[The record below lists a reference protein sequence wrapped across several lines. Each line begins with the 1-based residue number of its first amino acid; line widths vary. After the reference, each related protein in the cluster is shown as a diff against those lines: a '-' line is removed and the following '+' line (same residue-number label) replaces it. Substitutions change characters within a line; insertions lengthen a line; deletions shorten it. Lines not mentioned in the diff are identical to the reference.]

1 MFEVTIE
8 PRWSLRLDNGDALS
22 ERTIALLCA
31 VAEHGSLLRACA
43 AVGVSYRHAW
53 ALIRDGEALLGMP
66 LLLMERGKGSRLS
79 PLSER
84 LVWADRRVTARLS
97 PTLDSLA
104 SELEAEIG
112 RVQHEHEQPLRI
124 RASHGFAVEA
134 LHHRLNRTG
143 VLNELRYCSSV
154 DAVAS
159 LALGNCELAGFHIP
173 GGEFE
178 RAALDHYRPW
188 PQTAS
193 QRAIGL
199 ATRRVGLIVARGDPK
214 KIYGI
219 EDLARAE
226 LRFINRQPGS
236 GTRFLLDLL
245 LRRAGIEPAQV
256 NGYEQCELTHAA
268 VAAYVASDMADVG
281 FGVETPAR
289 RFNLDFVPMHTERYF
304 LLCHE
309 RKLSDP
315 ALRQMLQTLRGE
327 DFRAEVDRLPGYQA
341 DNCGRVFELDEA
353 FPALRASVSTA
364 PPAASASRS
373 RAGRVRNTP
382 QAT

>member
-159 LALGNCELAGFHIP
+159 LALAIASWRDSISRVGNSSAPRSTTIGP
-173 GGEFE
+173 GCRPRRSERSGWP
-178 RAALDHYRPW
+178 RAA
-188 PQTAS
+188 
-193 QRAIGL
+193 
-199 ATRRVGLIVARGDPK
+199 
-214 KIYGI
+214 
-219 EDLARAE
+219 
-226 LRFINRQPGS
+226 S
-236 GTRFLLDLL
+236 G
-245 LRRAGIEPAQV
+245 
-256 NGYEQCELTHAA
+256 
-268 VAAYVASDMADVG
+268 
-281 FGVETPAR
+281 
-289 RFNLDFVPMHTERYF
+289 
-304 LLCHE
+304 
-309 RKLSDP
+309 
-315 ALRQMLQTLRGE
+315 
-327 DFRAEVDRLPGYQA
+327 
-341 DNCGRVFELDEA
+341 
-353 FPALRASVSTA
+353 
-364 PPAASASRS
+364 
-373 RAGRVRNTP
+373 
-382 QAT
+382 

>member
-8 PRWSLRLDNGDALS
+8 PRWSLRLDNGEALS

-84 LVWADRRVTARLS
+84 LVWADRRVAARLS

-104 SELEAEIG
+104 SELEAEIS
-112 RVQHEHEQPLRI
+112 RVQREHDQVLRI
-124 RASHGFAVEA
+124 RASHGFAIEA
-134 LHHRLNRTG
+134 LHHLLNRAG
-143 VLNELRYCSSV
+143 VLNELRYCSTT

-173 GGEFE
+173 SGEFE
-178 RAALDHYRPW
+178 RDAVEHYRAW
-188 PQTAS
+188 LRPQA
-193 QRAIGL
+193 QRVIGL
-199 ATRRVGLIVARGDPK
+199 ATRRVGLIIARGDPK
-214 KIYGI
+214 KIFGI
-219 EDLARAE
+219 QDLARDD

-245 LRRAGIEPAQV
+245 LRRAGIDASQV
-256 NGYEQCELTHAA
+256 HGYEQCELTHAA

-281 FGVETPAR
+281 IGVETPAR
-289 RFNLDFVPMHTERYF
+289 RFNLDFVPLLTERYF

-309 RKLSDP
+309 QSLEELAIQDM
-315 ALRQMLQTLRGE
+315 LRTLRSPE
-327 DFRAEVDRLPGYQA
+327 FRQSVDQLPGYQA
-341 DNCGRVFELDEA
+341 DDSGRVFSLSEA
-353 FPALRASVSTA
+353 FPALLERQARRAPDA
-364 PPAASASRS
+364 RGQRARRP
-373 RAGRVRNTP
+373 RAG
-382 QAT
+382 